1 MSASTSTKE
10 IHCNCGKLLLK
21 ITPSGKIRV
30 WCKSC
35 RKEIDV
41 EVEPHEPEK
50 SKLDSCKSEEAA
62 MGS

>member
-1 MSASTSTKE
+1 MSALTSTKE

-35 RKEIDV
+35 HKEIEL
-41 EVEPHEPEK
+41 EVEPYEPNEGRNNQRRNK
-50 SKLDSCKSEEAA
+50 QSP
-62 MGS
+62 